1 MVCEWFV
8 KGLLSKPFS
17 LYFLKTNKICVKMK
31 G

>member
-1 MVCEWFV
+1 MVCEGFV
-8 KGLLSKPFS
+8 KGLLSKSFS